1 MVHMR
6 SFTLKKIFPDKN
18 CCYNLSGSI
27 ESAFLNHRIVF
38 GFDLLEIGGLVMSEL
53 KQEEYK
59 FMQRAI
65 DLALLAEGEGNLP
78 IGAVITMH
86 GKILAE
92 GRNKIWVPEFDATKH
107 AEMNAIRGT
116 SKQYWKFSEAMSIY
130 TTLEPCLM
138 CFSAIILHRIG
149 RVVYGASDSYGGAS
163 SVFSQLPPF
172 FKGQLQQTQWIGPVM
187 QKECTPLSKRV
198 LELEGVS
205 L

>member
-1 MVHMR
+1 
-6 SFTLKKIFPDKN
+6 
-18 CCYNLSGSI
+18 
-27 ESAFLNHRIVF
+27 
-38 GFDLLEIGGLVMSEL
+38 
-53 KQEEYK
+53 
-59 FMQRAI
+59 
-65 DLALLAEGEGNLP
+65 
-78 IGAVITMH
+78 MH

-163 SVFSQLPPF
+163 SVFTQLPPF